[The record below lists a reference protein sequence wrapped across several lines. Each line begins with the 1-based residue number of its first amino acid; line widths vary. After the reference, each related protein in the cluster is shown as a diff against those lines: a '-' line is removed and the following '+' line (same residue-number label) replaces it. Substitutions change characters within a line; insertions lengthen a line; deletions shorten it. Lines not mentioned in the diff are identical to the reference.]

1 MLHAPTD
8 LQAIHAVFGTA
19 DALVVRRRAVYS
31 AILELVSGRREDDIT
46 VDLLDSP
53 IVRAHLGEVVIDVR
67 RYRPEALVPLSRL
80 TSDAP
85 SFTSTAA
92 RIAVAS
98 DVQARVPLEPVVR
111 RIESELSRNG
121 AGATDIQLMLND
133 DPSFHGAARTVI
145 DGLGLVV
152 NLCPELA
159 EDLMPHVALF
169 TIMGTAGAEQLGS
182 ASVREYPGVIIVP
195 HPASAIEVAEAL
207 VHEGAHQKFFD
218 LGVSCS
224 VFGEDFYAAPLFK
237 SSWAPR
243 TAPGWPLEQC
253 VAAFHAYTCMA
264 TFFQSAGGSRIAGL
278 TDFSLLPHAESR
290 ALELASWL
298 LAKKQFLGPD
308 GRAFVEALAATT
320 KLARV
325 DGCNKFIVAESARTV
340 VRRCHGWTLT
350 AQMNGSID
358 LYWVSMEETQ
368 AKGETCE
375 AG

>member
-1 MLHAPTD
+1 MLHAPTE
-8 LQAIHAVFGTA
+8 LQAIHAAFGTA

-31 AILELVSGRREDDIT
+31 AILELVSGRHEGDIT
-46 VDLLDSP
+46 VDLIDSP
-53 IVRAHLGEVVIDVR
+53 IVRAHLGEVAVDVR

-80 TSDAP
+80 TSNAL

-92 RIAVAS
+92 RIAVAG
-98 DVQARVPLEPVVR
+98 DVQARAPLEPVVR

-121 AGATDIQLMLND
+121 ASATSIQLMLND
-133 DPSFHGAARTVI
+133 DPAFNGAARTVI
-145 DGLGLVV
+145 DGLELAVK
-152 NLCPELA
+152 LCPELA
-159 EDLMPHVALF
+159 DDLMPHVALF

-195 HPASAIEVAEAL
+195 QPASAIEVAEAL

-218 LGVSCS
+218 LGVTCS
-224 VFGEDFYAAPLFK
+224 VFGEDFHVAPAFK

-264 TFFQSAGGSRIAGL
+264 TFFQSAGGSGIVGL

-298 LAKKQFLGPD
+298 LEQKQFLGPD
-308 GRAFVEALAATT
+308 GRAFVEALAAATT
-320 KLARV
+320 LGRV
-325 DGCNKFIVAESARTV
+325 DECNRSMMAESAQTV
-340 VRRCHGWTLT
+340 VRRCCGWTLT

-358 LYWVSMEETQ
+358 LYWVSVD
-368 AKGETCE
+368 E
-375 AG
+375 A